1 MGDRIATSCVGA
13 AGDGMIGGSDG
24 RFVLGRRELAFGAAT
39 LSLAGARTAL
49 AGGTGKFVTANNNSY
64 DTLDPHVVF
73 DIGRIASRLNL
84 YDALVRW
91 TDDPPKL
98 NMWLAEKVDISPDA
112 LSYTFTLKDA
122 KFHDGSPVT
131 ADDVVYSMERILALK
146 KGAYG
151 LFSSVVNPGTTK
163 AIDAK
168 TVRFTLTKPYAV
180 FMAVL
185 PEMWVVNSKM
195 VRAHEKGG
203 DWGGGWLASHEA
215 GSGSFRLA
223 HYDPAVGFSANRF
236 ADHFAGWGPKYLDQ
250 VEFLGILEVA
260 SRVLGLEKGEF
271 DALDGYTPY
280 DQIRRM
286 RGKPNVQ
293 ILAKPSLR
301 TMYFIIHN
309 RRPPLDDVNMRRALC
324 YAFDYDGFINNLL
337 DGSVARNAGII
348 PDPMWGAPKDLQGY
362 TYDLDKAKAALAK
375 VKGPLRTLTI
385 NALGGYPQSG
395 QAAELLQSGLAKIGV
410 TATILSQPW
419 PVVDAKLGNEKL
431 SADLIP
437 LWRSAYFADPDNWTG
452 YIYNSKQIG
461 RGNSSF
467 FSNARFDELTDKA
480 LVLVKQGDRQP
491 LYEEA
496 SRILVDQ
503 AAGLFIYNTNYYGA
517 FDKRVRGVRYCPIGD
532 AQDMRW
538 QWLA

>member
-1 MGDRIATSCVGA
+1 MEDDRKEQLI
-13 AGDGMIGGSDG
+13 
-24 RFVLGRRELAFGAAT
+24 LGRRELALGAASMSV
-39 LSLAGARTAL
+39 LGAGTAY
-49 AGGTGKFVTANNNSY
+49 AGGTGKFVTANNNAY

-112 LSYTFTLKDA
+112 LTYTFTLKDA
-122 KFHDGSPVT
+122 KFHDGTKVS

-146 KGAYG
+146 KGAFG
-151 LFSSVVNPGTTK
+151 LFSEVVKPGTTK
-163 AIDAK
+163 ALDAR
-168 TVRFTLTKPYAV
+168 TVQFKLSAPYAV

-185 PEMWVVNSKM
+185 PEMWVVNAKM
-195 VRAHEKGG
+195 VRAHETNG
-203 DWGGGWLASHEA
+203 DWGGAWLARNEA
-215 GSGSFRLA
+215 GSGSFQLT
-223 HYDPAVGFSANRF
+223 HYDPAVGFAASRYAE
-236 ADHFAGWGPKYLDQ
+236 HFMGWGPKYLDS
-250 VEFLGILEVA
+250 VEFRGILEVA

-280 DQIRRM
+280 DQIKRM
-286 RGKPNVQ
+286 RGKSKVQ
-293 ILAKPSLR
+293 ILTEPSLR
-301 TMYFIIHN
+301 TMYFVIHN

-337 DGSVARNAGII
+337 DGSVVRNAGII
-348 PDPMWGAPKDLQGY
+348 PDPMWGAPKGLAGY

-375 VKGPLRTLTI
+375 VKGPIRTLTI

-410 TATILSQPW
+410 KTTIQSQPW
-419 PVVDAKLGNEKL
+419 PVVAARLGDEQK

-437 LWRSAYFADPDNWTG
+437 LWRSAYFADPHNWTG

-461 RGNSSF
+461 SGNISF
-467 FSNARFDELTDKA
+467 FSNKRFDELTNKA
-480 LVLVKQGDRQP
+480 LVLVKQEDRQP

-496 SRILVDQ
+496 SQILVDE

-517 FDKRVRGVRYCPIGD
+517 FSARVQGVRYCPIAD

>member
-1 MGDRIATSCVGA
+1 MTEQN
-13 AGDGMIGGSDG
+13 G
-24 RFVLGRRELAFGAAT
+24 RFVLGRRELASGAAA
-39 LSLAGARTAL
+39 LSLAGVAPAL
-49 AGGTGKFVTANNNSY
+49 AGGTGRYVTANNSGY

-112 LSYTFTLKDA
+112 LTYTFRLKDA
-122 KFHDGSPVT
+122 KFHDGSQVT

-151 LFSSVVNPGTTK
+151 LFSSVIKPDTTK
-163 AIDAK
+163 AVDAK
-168 TVRFTLTKPYAV
+168 TVQFKLTNPYAV

-185 PEMWVVNSKM
+185 PEMWVVNSKAL
-195 VRAHEKGG
+195 RAHEKNA
-203 DWGGGWLASHEA
+203 DWGGAWLAQNEA
-215 GSGSFRLA
+215 GSGSFKLT
-223 HYDPAVGFSANRF
+223 HYNPAVGFAADRF
-236 ADHFAGWGPKYLDQ
+236 ADHFAGWGPKYIDR
-250 VEFLGILEVA
+250 VEFRSILEVA

-280 DQIRRM
+280 DQIKRM
-286 RGKPNVQ
+286 KDKPGVQ
-293 ILAKPSLR
+293 IIAKPSLR
-301 TMYFIIHN
+301 TMYFIIHCK
-309 RRPPLDDVNMRRALC
+309 RPPLDDVNMRRALC

-337 DGSVARNAGII
+337 DGSVERNAGII
-348 PDPMWGAPKDLQGY
+348 PDPMWGAPRDLAGY

-375 VKGPLRTLTI
+375 VKDPQRALTI
-385 NALGGYPQSG
+385 NALGGFPQSG
-395 QAAELLQSGLAKIGV
+395 QAAQLLQSGLEKIGV
-410 TATILSQPW
+410 EVKILSQPW
-419 PVVDAKLGNEKL
+419 QVIAGKLGNEQE

-437 LWRSAYFADPDNWTG
+437 LWRSAYFADPHNWSG
-452 YIYNSKQIG
+452 YLYNTNQIG
-461 RGNSSF
+461 KGNNSF
-467 FSNARFDELTDKA
+467 YSNTRFDELTDKA
-480 LVLVKQGDRQP
+480 LVLVKQDQRQP

-496 SRILVDQ
+496 SRILVDE
-503 AAGLFIYNTNYYGA
+503 AAGLFIYNTSYYGA
-517 FDKRVRGVRYCPIGD
+517 FNKKVHDVRYCPIGD

>member
-1 MGDRIATSCVGA
+1 MGGRIATACVGA
-13 AGDGMIGGSDG
+13 VGDGMIGGSDG
-24 RFVLGRRELAFGAAT
+24 RFVLGRRELALGAAT
-39 LSLAGARTAL
+39 LSMAGARPAL

-98 NMWLAEKVDISPDA
+98 EYVARRKGRYLARC
-112 LSYTFTLKDA
+112 
-122 KFHDGSPVT
+122 
-131 ADDVVYSMERILALK
+131 ADLHVHAQGREIPRRKPRSRRTTWCIPWSAFSRLK

-151 LFSSVVNPGTTK
+151 LFSSVVKPGTTK
-163 AIDAK
+163 TIDAK

-185 PEMWVVNSKM
+185 PEMWVVNSKL
-195 VRAHEKGG
+195 VRAHEKAG

-215 GSGSFRLA
+215 GSGSFTLA

-250 VEFLGILEVA
+250 IEFLGILEVA

-280 DQIRRM
+280 DQIKRM

-337 DGSVARNAGII
+337 DGSVVAQCRDHSGPRCGARRRTWWGI
-348 PDPMWGAPKDLQGY
+348 PTTSTRP
-362 TYDLDKAKAALAK
+362 
-375 VKGPLRTLTI
+375 RRR
-385 NALGGYPQSG
+385 
-395 QAAELLQSGLAKIGV
+395 
-410 TATILSQPW
+410 W
-419 PVVDAKLGNEKL
+419 P
-431 SADLIP
+431 
-437 LWRSAYFADPDNWTG
+437 R
-452 YIYNSKQIG
+452 
-461 RGNSSF
+461 
-467 FSNARFDELTDKA
+467 
-480 LVLVKQGDRQP
+480 
-491 LYEEA
+491 
-496 SRILVDQ
+496 
-503 AAGLFIYNTNYYGA
+503 
-517 FDKRVRGVRYCPIGD
+517 
-532 AQDMRW
+532 
-538 QWLA
+538 